1 MNVHVPGVWSLV
13 LALPRHWGGQGY
25 AKAVL
30 ERMTNPEAQQMKMV
44 IQCHV
49 SNYMYDDTNW
59 LMNVQTFFTVLGP
72 LSEGF
77 TNFLIGFGLVN
88 ELDIIGV
95 AAQMIKMNFGNSTH
109 CADA

>member
-1 MNVHVPGVWSLV
+1 
-13 LALPRHWGGQGY
+13 
-25 AKAVL
+25 
-30 ERMTNPEAQQMKMV
+30 MTNPEAQQMKMI
-44 IQCHV
+44 IQ
-49 SNYMYDDTNW
+49 NKKNIYEDTNW

-95 AAQMIKMNFGNSTH
+95 AA
-109 CADA
+109 